1 MGHEK
6 LSDELEARQK
16 LEEKL
21 EVDLNGLRSGIM
33 REQDP
38 VKKEKMRQ
46 QHAEMLTQYKEVLQ
60 QKYPD
65 DEKRVKAYLYLF
77 ALR

>member
-1 MGHEK
+1 MVQLQHEKLSFSECRSHTDMGHEK

-33 REQDP
+33 RE
-38 VKKEKMRQ
+38 
-46 QHAEMLTQYKEVLQ
+46 
-60 QKYPD
+60 
-65 DEKRVKAYLYLF
+65 
-77 ALR
+77 